1 MNFNTDHSPHST
13 TTSSDGSGGYS
24 HQLAAENPKKKAGR
38 RVFRE
43 TRHPVYRGVR
53 KSYSHQLAAE
63 NPKKKAGRRVFRE
76 TRHPVYRG
84 VRKRNGDK
92 WVCELRKP
100 QGKTR
105 VWLGTYPTAE
115 MAARAHDVA
124 ALTFRGKSAC
134 LNFADSAWRLPLPT
148 SNDSKDV
155 RLAAG
160 RAAEMFRPHV
170 EDSGSGSG
178 SSLSPAAVADVD
190 AATEAAAEECWWSEV
205 SSGGGNVDN
214 YVDEELNMPRLLWE
228 MAEGLLLSPPPSYGG
243 LEQSGN
249 YDDWSYNG
257 GGDDWS
263 LWS

>member
-53 KSYSHQLAAE
+53 K
-63 NPKKKAGRRVFRE
+63 
-76 TRHPVYRG
+76 
-84 VRKRNGDK
+84 RNGDK
-92 WVCELRKP
+92 WVCELREP

-124 ALTFRGKSAC
+124 ALSFRGKSAC
-134 LNFADSAWRLPLPT
+134 LNFADSAWRLPLPS

-160 RAAEMFRPHV
+160 RAAEMFRPNV
-170 EDSGSGSG
+170 DDCGSGTAEAS
-178 SSLSPAAVADVD
+178 AA
-190 AATEAAAEECWWSEV
+190 AATAAAAECWWSEV
-205 SSGGGNVDN
+205 SSGGNGDN
-214 YVDEELNMPRLLWE
+214 YVDEELNMPRLLSE

-243 LEQSGN
+243 VEQSGN
-249 YDDWSYNG
+249 YDEWSYNG

-263 LWS
+263 LWN

>member
-1 MNFNTDHSPHST
+1 MDMNFNTDHSPHST

-24 HQLAAENPKKKAGR
+24 HQLAAD
-38 RVFRE
+38 
-43 TRHPVYRGVR
+43 
-53 KSYSHQLAAE
+53 HQLAAE

>member
-53 KSYSHQLAAE
+53 K
-63 NPKKKAGRRVFRE
+63 
-76 TRHPVYRG
+76 
-84 VRKRNGDK
+84 RNGDK
-92 WVCELRKP
+92 WVCELREP

-124 ALTFRGKSAC
+124 ALSFRGKSAC
-134 LNFADSAWRLPLPT
+134 LNFADSAWRLPLPS

-160 RAAEMFRPHV
+160 RAAEMFRPNV
-170 EDSGSGSG
+170 DDCGSGT
-178 SSLSPAAVADVD
+178 
-190 AATEAAAEECWWSEV
+190 ATAAAAECWWSEV
-205 SSGGGNVDN
+205 SSGGNGDN
-214 YVDEELNMPRLLWE
+214 YVDEELNMPRLLSE

-243 LEQSGN
+243 VEQSGN
-249 YDDWSYNG
+249 YDEWSYNG

-263 LWS
+263 LWN

>member
-1 MNFNTDHSPHST
+1 MDMNFNTDHSPHST

-53 KSYSHQLAAE
+53 K
-63 NPKKKAGRRVFRE
+63 
-76 TRHPVYRG
+76 
-84 VRKRNGDK
+84 RNGDK
-92 WVCELRKP
+92 WVCELREP

-124 ALTFRGKSAC
+124 ALSFRGKSAC
-134 LNFADSAWRLPLPT
+134 LNFADSAWRLPLPS

-160 RAAEMFRPHV
+160 RAAEMFRPNV
-170 EDSGSGSG
+170 DDCGSGSG
-178 SSLSPAAVADVD
+178 TVTGSGNSFSPAAEASAA
-190 AATEAAAEECWWSEV
+190 AATAAAAECWWSEVSSGGNV

>member
-53 KSYSHQLAAE
+53 K
-63 NPKKKAGRRVFRE
+63 
-76 TRHPVYRG
+76 
-84 VRKRNGDK
+84 RNGDK
-92 WVCELRKP
+92 WVCELREP

-124 ALTFRGKSAC
+124 ALSFRGKSAC
-134 LNFADSAWRLPLPT
+134 LNFADSAWRLPLP
-148 SNDSKDV
+148 SSNDSKDVRLAAGRAAEMFRPNDSKDV

>member
-53 KSYSHQLAAE
+53 K
-63 NPKKKAGRRVFRE
+63 
-76 TRHPVYRG
+76 
-84 VRKRNGDK
+84 RNGDK
-92 WVCELRKP
+92 WVCELREP

-124 ALTFRGKSAC
+124 ALSFRGKSAC
-134 LNFADSAWRLPLPT
+134 LNFADSAWRLPLPS

-160 RAAEMFRPHV
+160 RAAEMFRPN
-170 EDSGSGSG
+170 
-178 SSLSPAAVADVD
+178 VD
-190 AATEAAAEECWWSEV
+190 AEASAAAATAAAAECWWSEV
-205 SSGGGNVDN
+205 SSGGNGDN
-214 YVDEELNMPRLLWE
+214 YVDEELNMPRLLSE

-243 LEQSGN
+243 VEQSGN
-249 YDDWSYNG
+249 YDEWSYNG

-263 LWS
+263 LWN

>member
-1 MNFNTDHSPHST
+1 MDMNFNTDHSPHST

-38 RVFRE
+38 RVFR
-43 TRHPVYRGVR
+43 
-53 KSYSHQLAAE
+53 
-63 NPKKKAGRRVFRE
+63 RRVFRE

-190 AATEAAAEECWWSEV
+190 AATEAAAEE
-205 SSGGGNVDN
+205 
-214 YVDEELNMPRLLWE
+214 YEELNMPRLLWE